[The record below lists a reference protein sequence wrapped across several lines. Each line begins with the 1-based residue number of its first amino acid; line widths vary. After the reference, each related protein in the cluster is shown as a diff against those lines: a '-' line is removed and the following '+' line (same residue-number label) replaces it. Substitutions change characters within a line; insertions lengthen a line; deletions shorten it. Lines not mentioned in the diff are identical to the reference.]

1 MVVPMSTNDPKDSSS
16 DGLTRKQRRAAE
28 RTARKGSR
36 SAASGGSSPSSGP
49 SMFLISLGA
58 VLIGLVAVAALVIIS
73 GGFGDDAEAAAVS
86 RPEVPAPAQE
96 LRQGRTLVQPGVTPP
111 VTIDAYEDPQCP
123 ACGLFTERIEPLIIA
138 EHVETGTASF
148 TYRDFVFLGDESWN
162 AAIAMRVA
170 DDMDGKF
177 WDYHQALFHNQSD
190 ENAGGFTPARLADIA
205 ELVDLDREEF
215 LERLDDPAYREA
227 VEAENAIARELA
239 ITSTPTIIVNGEVV
253 RGVPQWEDL
262 DAIIRDAARA
272 ATGS

>member
-1 MVVPMSTNDPKDSSS
+1 MSTHDPKGSSS
-16 DGLTRKQRRAAE
+16 DGLSRKQRRAAE
-28 RTARKGSR
+28 RTARKGPR
-36 SAASGGSSPSSGP
+36 SVPSGGSSPGSGP

-96 LRQGRTLVQPGVTPP
+96 LRQGRTLVRPGVTPP

-123 ACGLFTERIEPLIIA
+123 ACGVFTERIEPLIIA

-148 TYRDFVFLGDESWN
+148 TYNDFVFLGDESWN

-170 DDMDGKF
+170 EDMGGKF
-177 WDYHQALFHNQSD
+177 WDYHQALFHNQSG
-190 ENAGGFTPARLADIA
+190 ENAGGFTHERLADIA

-215 LERLDDPAYREA
+215 LERMSDPAYREA
-227 VEAENAIARELA
+227 VEAENAVARELSVN
-239 ITSTPTIIVNGEVV
+239 STPTVIVNGELV
-253 RGVPQWEDL
+253 RGVPEWEDL
-262 DAIIRDAARA
+262 DAIIRAAAQA